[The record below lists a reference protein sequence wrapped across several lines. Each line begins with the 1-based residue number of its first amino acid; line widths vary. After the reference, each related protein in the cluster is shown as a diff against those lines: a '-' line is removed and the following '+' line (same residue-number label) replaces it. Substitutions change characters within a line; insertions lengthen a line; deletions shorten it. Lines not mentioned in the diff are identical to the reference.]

1 MSDIQPIVMPKWG
14 LAMQEG
20 MVAAWHV
27 EAGAVVEA
35 GQELCDIE
43 TSKIANVFESPVGG
57 KLRRLVAAPGATLP
71 VGALLAV
78 VAGDDADDAA
88 IDAFVADFQSRFES
102 ESHEE
107 AAPEPVAVA
116 TPAGRIR
123 YLKLGEADGPPVIFV
138 HGFGGD
144 YLGWMFNQE
153 AIAAHATTYAL
164 DLPGHGGSSK
174 DVGDGSLARLVEA
187 VLGLMDALA
196 IPKAHLVGHSM
207 GGAVALEVATE
218 APDRVASLVLLAPAD
233 LGPEIN
239 RDFIEGF
246 IKHTRPKKLKEVLE
260 QLVAHP
266 EQITGEMVEEVVKYK
281 RLDGVVAA
289 LEKLRDGFLFVPPD
303 VAKVHEKFRALTCPV
318 HVVWGGED
326 RILAPGH
333 AQGLPPNV
341 NVLHLEG
348 TGHLPH
354 MERAAEVNGLIER
367 VVTGVT

>member
-27 EAGAVVEA
+27 EAGATVAA

-43 TSKIANVFESPVGG
+43 TSKIANAFESPTAG
-57 KLRRLVAAPGATLP
+57 KLRRVVAAPGTTLP

-78 VAGDDADDAA
+78 IADDAVDDA
-88 IDAFVADFQSRFES
+88 TVDAFVADFQARFES

-107 AAPEPVAVA
+107 AAPEPVAIA

-123 YLKLGEADGPPVIFV
+123 YLQLGEAEGVPVIFV

-153 AIAAHATTYAL
+153 EVAAHATTYTL
-164 DLPGHGGSSK
+164 DLPGHGGSTK
-174 DVGDGSLARLVEA
+174 DVGDGSLAKLVDA
-187 VLGLMDALA
+187 VLGLMDALSIA
-196 IPKAHLVGHSM
+196 KAHLVGHSM
-207 GGAVALEVATE
+207 GGAVALDVAAK

-239 RDFIEGF
+239 RDFIDGF
-246 IKHTRPKKLKEVLE
+246 IKQTRPKKLKEVLE

-266 EQITGEMVEEVVKYK
+266 EQITSEMVEEVIKYK
-281 RLDGVVAA
+281 RLDGAVTA

-303 VAKVHEKFRALTCPV
+303 VPAVHGKFRALTCPV
-318 HVVWGGED
+318 HVVWGSED

-333 AQGLPPNV
+333 AHGLPPNV
-341 NVLHLEG
+341 QVTHLEG
-348 TGHLPH
+348 VGHLPH
-354 MERAAEVNGLIER
+354 MERAAEVNALIER
-367 VVTGVT
+367 TVKA